1 MLERGDVLHRLVLS
15 KEYNMASGLWNFVQ
29 VLEMIFTPSCSK
41 EHALDIGQLF
51 FFFGLAG
58 CGLGCLSVCF
68 PLYMSSTNK
77 DYMVEDNDEVRGG
90 KNHIFWSYWFDKFLK
105 MIPAF

>member
-51 FFFGLAG
+51 FFLVWQVVGW
-58 CGLGCLSVCF
+58 V
-68 PLYMSSTNK
+68 
-77 DYMVEDNDEVRGG
+77 V
-90 KNHIFWSYWFDKFLK
+90 
-105 MIPAF
+105 